1 MITPWEIL
9 LIAGMTLVTFGVR
22 YPVLALVSRTPLPQ
36 PLLNALKFI
45 PPAVLTA
52 IVLPALLAPDG
63 GRLDAGFANDYLV
76 AGACAAV
83 AAWRTHNILLTL
95 AVGMAVLWGRRWLLT
110 GSPLG

>member
-9 LIAGMTLVTFGVR
+9 LIVGMTLVTFGVR
-22 YPVLALVSRTPLPQ
+22 YPVLALVSRIPLPQ

-63 GRLDAGFANDYLV
+63 DRLDISFANDYLV
-76 AGACAAV
+76 AGAGAAMV
-83 AAWRTHNILLTL
+83 AWRTHNILLTL
-95 AVGMAVLWGRRWLLT
+95 AVGMGILWGWRRLLT
-110 GSPLG
+110 GSLLG